1 MSEDIVA
8 ALVTFI
14 KADGGV
20 SALVGT
26 RVFGLELPGAEA
38 ASMPRK
44 AVVLKPSGGPSFASG
59 SYSEHDTQRIDVFA
73 YGETLFEAT
82 RVRTAVSDA
91 FRALRRGKT
100 GTTLIHWVE
109 PAGGWASQRETK
121 LEWPRAFQSFQAFY
135 ALEAA

>member
-8 ALVTFI
+8 ALVTVL

-20 SALVGT
+20 SALVGA

-38 ASMPRK
+38 ANMPRK
-44 AVVLKPSGGPSFASG
+44 AVVLAPSGGASLAAG
-59 SYSEHDTQRIDVFA
+59 SYSEHDTQRIDAFA
-73 YGETLFEAT
+73 YGETLFEAH

-109 PAGGWASQRETK
+109 PAGGWASQRESK
-121 LEWPRAFQSFQAFY
+121 LEWPRAFQSFQVLY

>member
-8 ALVTFI
+8 ALVTFT

-20 SALVGT
+20 AALVGT
-26 RVFGLELPGAEA
+26 RVFGLELPASEA

-44 AVVLKPSGGPSFASG
+44 AVVLKPSGGPSLAAG

-73 YGETLFEAT
+73 YGETLYEAES
-82 RVRTAVSDA
+82 VRRAVSDA

-109 PAGGWASQRETK
+109 PAGGWASQRGADVS
-121 LEWPRAFQSFQAFY
+121 WPVAFQSFQALY